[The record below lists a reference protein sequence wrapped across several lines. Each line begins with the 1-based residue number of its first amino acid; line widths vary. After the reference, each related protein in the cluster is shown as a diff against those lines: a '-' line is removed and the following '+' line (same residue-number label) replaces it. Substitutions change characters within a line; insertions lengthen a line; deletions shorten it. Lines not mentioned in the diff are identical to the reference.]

1 MAGLKTP
8 KRGTDSEGKM
18 KSGGGILEGFL
29 EEAGLELGLEGGVE
43 VSGLRIMAQSEG
55 SEELCRPEL
64 AGAGQGG
71 GVGVPS
77 PAQHLMHT
85 ILSLPLPLSKI
96 R

>member
-1 MAGLKTP
+1 M
-8 KRGTDSEGKM
+8 
-18 KSGGGILEGFL
+18 
-29 EEAGLELGLEGGVE
+29 
-43 VSGLRIMAQSEG
+43 MAQSEG

-64 AGAGQGG
+64 VGAGRGG